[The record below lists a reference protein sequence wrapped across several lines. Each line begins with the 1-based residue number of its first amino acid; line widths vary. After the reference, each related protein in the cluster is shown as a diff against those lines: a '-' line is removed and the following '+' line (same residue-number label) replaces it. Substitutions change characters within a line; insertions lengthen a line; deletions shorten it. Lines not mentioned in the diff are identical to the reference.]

1 MNAVRGVCNGSLA
14 IRQKGEERG
23 RKNMKITKTIN
34 TATVTAATITVKDGK
49 AETRTNDITLYSCDP
64 LSDERIAKEV
74 RRIDQKAVV
83 VSVDRRTDKYAIDIE
98 EFVKIAHVEQ

>member
-14 IRQKGEERG
+14 TRQRAKKEVE
-23 RKNMKITKTIN
+23 KMKITKTIN

-49 AETRTNDITLYSCDP
+49 AETRTSDITLYSCDP